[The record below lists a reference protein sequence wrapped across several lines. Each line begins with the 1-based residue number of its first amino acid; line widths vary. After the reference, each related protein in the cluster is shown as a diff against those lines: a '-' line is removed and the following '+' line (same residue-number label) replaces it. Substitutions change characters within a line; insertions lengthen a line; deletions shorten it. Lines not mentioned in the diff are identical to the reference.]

1 MIALDI
7 RLELPEDLARKAE
20 AIGLL
25 TPHSIE
31 SLIREEVRRRA
42 DSPPSGA
49 AGEVLEI
56 VLPPATADQVEA
68 TFRHLLLPPRRVRGP
83 EKLMELIVEENTD
96 PAVLARNRARHERAM
111 RNSRWLQAHWGDL
124 PPGAIGKFVAVAGQ
138 EAFVADTA
146 SGAQALAEAA
156 HPEDDAILVQYV
168 RSIRGPGTDAHRG

>member
-7 RLELPEDLARKAE
+7 RLELSEELARKAE

-25 TPHSIE
+25 TPLSIE

-42 DSPPSGA
+42 DSPSSGA

-56 VLPPATADQVEA
+56 ELPPATRAEVEA
-68 TFRHLLLPPRRVRGP
+68 TFRHLLLHPRRVRGP
-83 EKLMELIVEENTD
+83 EKLMELIVEENTE
-96 PAVLARNRARHERAM
+96 PAAIAQNRARHENAL
-111 RNSRWLQAHWGDL
+111 RNARWLQSHRSDL

-138 EAFVADTA
+138 EAFVAGTA

-156 HPEDDAILVQYV
+156 HPEDDGVLVQYI